1 MLDMLSIVSYNR
13 RYLLTWTDFSL
24 WTTKIYFLILHL
36 SWICVWKWSD
46 LQTVFHTQ
54 ISHGLRSKQ
63 CAGHKSPLII
73 LSSTHS
79 IQECP
84 CCTDSSGILLK
95 QCTTAVLYWST
106 VWKIGKVS
114 DPCMFQNWPCPQ
126 GNHSDYSVS
135 THIKL
140 HNSFGMMLWN
150 IMYLSVLNPLPDILW
165 I

>member
-1 MLDMLSIVSYNR
+1 MNRFFTVNYENLFFDTSFVLNLCMEVVWFTDSFPYTNVIWFKIKAMCWSQITTDNSICKYS
-13 RYLLTWTDFSL
+13 
-24 WTTKIYFLILHL
+24 
-36 SWICVWKWSD
+36 
-46 LQTVFHTQ
+46 TQ
-54 ISHGLRSKQ
+54 
-63 CAGHKSPLII
+63 
-73 LSSTHS
+73 S

-95 QCTTAVLYWST
+95 QCTTAVLHWST